1 MAHDYRLLCWA
12 NMSYVKRLDGNAY
25 ITWPAGPSLSSCSTT
40 IPRGQP
46 STNWPG
52 PPLPPTDRHRDP
64 MTAARIHTC
73 GRVKSLME
81 GAPIA
86 RSRPR
91 VCRGLYSSKP
101 VPGPVK
107 MSSCP

>member
-1 MAHDYRLLCWA
+1 MAGRPVPVELFDDDPTWSA
-12 NMSYVKRLDGNAY
+12 LDELAR
-25 ITWPAGPSLSSCSTT
+25 T
-40 IPRGQP
+40 
-46 STNWPG
+46 
-52 PPLPPTDRHRDP
+52 PLPPTDRHRDP